1 MEYKSF
7 KDIRIGDCLYS
18 CNKNIN
24 KIYRFPVTK
33 IIKDEFKVRFYFSE
47 LPWDYIA
54 IRLEDLNFS
63 KTDSGIFVDINLL
76 FNYINENV

>member
-18 CNKNIN
+18 CNININ
-24 KIYRFPVTK
+24 KIYRLPVTN

-47 LPWDYIA
+47 LPWDYIS
-54 IRLEDLNFS
+54 I
-63 KTDSGIFVDINLL
+63 LL
-76 FNYINENV
+76 

>member
-1 MEYKSF
+1 MKYKSF
-7 KDIRIGDCLYS
+7 KDIGIGDCLYS

-33 IIKDEFKVRFYFSE
+33 IIKDASKIRFYFSE
-47 LPWDYIA
+47 LAWDYIA
-54 IRLEDLNFS
+54 IRVEDLEFS
-63 KTDSGIFVDINLL
+63 KINDIFADINLL